1 MPSWNARSVS
11 GKDYLEASCR
21 WHRRDHAT
29 VSCAAVY
36 RSECA
41 RLRAAGM
48 PRPRHCIVCSC
59 VSLRMCNGRK
69 TVCEFSALLL
79 RRIRSVRADL
89 GAPRLSA
96 CHFQYPFPTDNRAAC
111 AGLVPVVA
119 DSRDF
124 EPSACTSIMEDPVTL
139 VRAPCASSQGT
150 VALSMRLL
158 GEQRV
163 GRGRGDSGGRSPW
176 PATKTGKGGPCGLH
190 MRAWQVHIVSL
201 ADRVHVDDFELYA
214 EPRIA

>member
-1 MPSWNARSVS
+1 M
-11 GKDYLEASCR
+11 
-21 WHRRDHAT
+21 
-29 VSCAAVY
+29 
-36 RSECA
+36 
-41 RLRAAGM
+41 
-48 PRPRHCIVCSC
+48 
-59 VSLRMCNGRK
+59 
-69 TVCEFSALLL
+69 
-79 RRIRSVRADL
+79 RADL

-124 EPSACTSIMEDPVTL
+124 EPSACTSIMKDPVTL
-139 VRAPCASSQGT
+139 VHAPCASSQGT

-176 PATKTGKGGPCGLH
+176 PATKRGKGGPCGLH

>member
-1 MPSWNARSVS
+1 MP
-11 GKDYLEASCR
+11 LAS
-21 WHRRDHAT
+21 
-29 VSCAAVY
+29 
-36 RSECA
+36 
-41 RLRAAGM
+41 

-79 RRIRSVRADL
+79 RRIKSVRADL

-124 EPSACTSIMEDPVTL
+124 EPSACTSIIEDPVTL
-139 VRAPCASSQGT
+139 VHAPCASSQGT

-163 GRGRGDSGGRSPW
+163 GRGRGSSGGSSRW
-176 PATKTGKGGPCGLH
+176 PATKKGERGAAQCGMH